1 MLYYCIV
8 LVFLIITGCDDSA
21 DKPDKNEIQ
30 PPVDTT
36 KQDTFPAL
44 GHDGPY
50 SPDSIYYGRES
61 YVEYHAGN
69 LPIILSAP
77 HGGWK
82 VPDEIPDRTYGTTVT
97 DANTY
102 QLTKVLMDSITARF
116 GAKPHVILSQLK
128 RIKLDPNRD
137 SVEAAQDEIGRAHV

>member
-1 MLYYCIV
+1 MKIVTRFRYWLYYCFV
-8 LVFLIITGCDDSA
+8 LVFLIVTGCEENV
-21 DKPDKNEIQ
+21 DKSDENEIQ

-69 LPIILSAP
+69 LPI
-77 HGGWK
+77 
-82 VPDEIPDRTYGTTVT
+82 YF
-97 DANTY
+97 
-102 QLTKVLMDSITARF
+102 QLLMEDGRFQMKSQIVLM
-116 GAKPHVILSQLK
+116 
-128 RIKLDPNRD
+128 
-137 SVEAAQDEIGRAHV
+137 AQP